1 MLIYKKKLI
10 IAIKLMNGISVI
22 VNKERLD
29 SKTKLEKYSEEANFQ
44 LLQKQI
50 SKIVQQNQK
59 LAQTLFLILPLSSK
73 INNSEYNKKDFLRFK

>member
-1 MLIYKKKLI
+1 MIYKKKLI